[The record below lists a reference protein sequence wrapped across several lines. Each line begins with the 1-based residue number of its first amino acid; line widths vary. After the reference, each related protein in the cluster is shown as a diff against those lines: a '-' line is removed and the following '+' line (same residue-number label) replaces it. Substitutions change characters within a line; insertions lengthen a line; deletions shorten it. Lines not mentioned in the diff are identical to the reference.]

1 MAHHPFVQ
9 IFLFLVAALAGL
21 GLISLGTRLLSEGL
35 QLMIGSRVRKIINW
49 LDQNDGIASIVGA
62 LTSLMIQSR
71 ISASVMSVSYAG
83 SGLMNQRQM
92 IFFLLGAT
100 FGTFLTPWV
109 FLLDSFRLDLYFL
122 ALGVLPMMHARW
134 DQLAGIG
141 RAVFA
146 TGLMLLGFDVIAFGA
161 SQPDLVAEWIRGL
174 LSLLPT
180 GLVGFFVL
188 TLIVLPF
195 CMVVR
200 STVALLGLVMALVFA
215 GLIDTKSAV
224 IMAIGFNLG
233 AVIPATMASRKSSL
247 TSKKGV
253 GFFILT
259 YLLTVMVLGVFF
271 DQYWSFLDSFTSRL
285 GALSSSTSLNIGPTL
300 AVPITHVA
308 MNILAMMIGF
318 TLSPLAERIT
328 SLFFGSPKKKQI
340 QHLRY
345 FGRPS
350 QFAPSLALEQ
360 ASQEVKKMAALVH
373 TTLHMTQDTLLKA
386 NSESERRALKYE
398 GITDSILQEL
408 TVFLAKV
415 MQVNLSKMQSFESAC
430 LLHFAVELEK
440 IADNCQ
446 DILEQKNRHEF
457 SEDLKQDLAKYFA
470 AAVDCYEHVFPMLT
484 DHFNIKPESMDAFLE
499 DMESYVTDSSLVYD
513 ELLLQG
519 LTSHKDYKQAVP
531 VFNSIRKIVENTHSI
546 VDLRQRFLLPEAN
559 LETV

>member
-1 MAHHPFVQ
+1 MTYHPYIQ
-9 IFLFLVAALAGL
+9 IFLFFVAGLAGL

-35 QLMIGSRVRKIINW
+35 QLMVGARVRRIINW
-49 LDQNDGIASIVGA
+49 LDQNDSIASVVGA

-100 FGTFLTPWV
+100 FGTFLTPWI

-134 DQLAGIG
+134 DQLAGLG

-146 TGLMLLGFDVIAFGA
+146 VGLMLLGFDVVAFGA
-161 SQPDLVAEWIRGL
+161 AQPDIVAAWFKWLFGL
-174 LSLLPT
+174 LPE
-180 GLVGFFVL
+180 GPIGFAMLV
-188 TLIVLPF
+188 TCVLPF
-195 CMVVR
+195 CMIVR
-200 STVALLGLVMALVFA
+200 STVALIGLVMALVFA
-215 GLIDTKSAV
+215 GLVDTRPAV

-233 AVIPATMASRKSSL
+233 AVIPALMASRKSNL
-247 TSKKGV
+247 TSRKGV
-253 GFFILT
+253 GFFVLI
-259 YLLTVMVLGVFF
+259 YLLSIFIMGALFDLYWPQLELWTNRLGVMS
-271 DQYWSFLDSFTSRL
+271 Q
-285 GALSSSTSLNIGPTL
+285 AASLNVGPTL
-300 AVPITHVA
+300 AVPTTHVVV
-308 MNILAMMIGF
+308 NVLAMAIGF
-318 TLSPLAERIT
+318 CLSPFAERIT
-328 SLFFGSPKKKQI
+328 SMLFGKPKKKQT
-340 QHLRY
+340 QHLKY

-386 NSESERRALKYE
+386 STESESRALKYE

-415 MQVNLSKMQSFESAC
+415 MQVNLSKTQSFESAC
-430 LLHFAVELEK
+430 LLHFATELEK

-446 DILEQKNRHEF
+446 DILEQKKRYEF

-470 AAVDCYEHVFPMLT
+470 AAVDCFEHVFPMLT
-484 DHFNIKPESMDAFLE
+484 DHFNIRQESMDSFLE
-499 DMESYVTDSSLVYD
+499 DMQSYVEDSSQVYD

-519 LTSHKDYKQAVP
+519 LTSHKDYNQAIP

-546 VDLRQRFLLPEAN
+546 VDLRQRFLLPESDLAKA
-559 LETV
+559 